1 MDMNGLPMPPHRLI
15 FSQDGATAP
24 RKLFR
29 PLLDKYGAIRDRF
42 FIKIIPR
49 DLRTKIPV
57 FFRIFPL
64 LGCPCAG
71 PCLGS
76 LLVSS
81 HLGQHKSSFSSGV
94 GKMGTCIFYGTFP

>member
-1 MDMNGLPMPPHRLI
+1 MAPHGLIL
-15 FSQDGATAP
+15 SQDGATAP

-57 FFRIFPL
+57 FFHIFSLAGLPMCWPL
-64 LGCPCAG
+64 EWDAHFDGRNR
-71 PCLGS
+71 
-76 LLVSS
+76 LL
-81 HLGQHKSSFSSGV
+81 F
-94 GKMGTCIFYGTFP
+94 